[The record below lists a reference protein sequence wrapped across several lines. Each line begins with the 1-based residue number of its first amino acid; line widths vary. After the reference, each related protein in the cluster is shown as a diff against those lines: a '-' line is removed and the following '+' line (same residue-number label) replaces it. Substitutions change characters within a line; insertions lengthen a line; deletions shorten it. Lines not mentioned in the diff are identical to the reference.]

1 MIERSL
7 QRGGIVGRKIT
18 DGAEAAVFCADRLVI
33 GK

>member
-7 QRGGIVGRKIT
+7 QRGGVVGCKIA
-18 DGAEAAVFCADRLVI
+18 DGPEAAVFCADRLVI